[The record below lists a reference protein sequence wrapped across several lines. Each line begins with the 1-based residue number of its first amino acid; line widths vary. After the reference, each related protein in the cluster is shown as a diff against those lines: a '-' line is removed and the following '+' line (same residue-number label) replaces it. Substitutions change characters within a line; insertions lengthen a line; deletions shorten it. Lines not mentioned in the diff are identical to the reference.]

1 MRPLTLRSSMPWLQL
16 KFDSSP
22 QQVDHVSDLLTELG
36 AAAVTF
42 EDAADQPLFEPD
54 PGETRLWNNTRI
66 IGLFDANVDMPGII
80 EQLKQALGEQAPQQV
95 QVNPLEDKDWVRAWM
110 DTFKPIRFG
119 QNLWICPSWHTPDQA
134 DATNVMLDPGLAFGT
149 GTHPTTALCM
159 EWLDANPP
167 VDLEVVDFG
176 CGSGIL
182 AIAAAL
188 LGASHVEAVDHDP
201 QAVLATNDN
210 AEKNNVSDKIN
221 ALLPRQFADQPAD
234 LILANILANPLL
246 ELAPRFAEL
255 LKPGGQIV
263 LSGILAEQAE
273 QIRQR
278 YAEWFELQPPT
289 QQDDWVRI
297 DGRRR

>member
-1 MRPLTLRSSMPWLQL
+1 MPWLQL

-22 QQVDHVSDLLTELG
+22 EQVDHVSDLLTELG

-42 EDAADQPLFEPD
+42 EDGADQPLFEPD

-66 IGLFDANVDMPGII
+66 IGLFDANVDMPTII
-80 EQLKQALGEQAPQQV
+80 EQLKQSLGEQAPQQV

-110 DTFKPIRFG
+110 DSFKPIRFG
-119 QNLWICPSWHTPDQA
+119 QNLWICPSWHTPDEP
-134 DATNVMLDPGLAFGT
+134 DAVNVMLDPGLAFGT

-159 EWLDANPP
+159 EWLDTNPP
-167 VDLEVVDFG
+167 VDLNVIDFG

-188 LGASHVEAVDHDP
+188 LGAKHVEAVDHDP

-210 AEKNNVSDKIN
+210 AEKNKVSDKIN
-221 ALLPRQFADQPAD
+221 ALLPRQFEDQPAD

-246 ELAPRFAEL
+246 ELAPRFADL

-263 LSGILAEQAE
+263 LSGILAEQAG
-273 QIRQR
+273 QILQC
-278 YAEWFELQPPT
+278 YEEWFELQPPA

-297 DGRRR
+297 DGVRR

>member
-1 MRPLTLRSSMPWLQL
+1 MPWLQI

-22 QQVDHVSDLLTELG
+22 QQVDHVSDLLTGLG

-80 EQLKQALGEQAPQQV
+80 EQLKQTLGKHAPQQI

-119 QNLWICPSWHTPDQA
+119 QNLWICPSWHTPDQP

-167 VDLEVVDFG
+167 VGLEVVDFG

-188 LGASHVEAVDHDP
+188 LGAAHVAAIDHDP

-210 AEKNNVSDKIN
+210 AEKNNVSDKVN

-273 QIRQR
+273 QILQR
-278 YAEWFELQPPT
+278 YAEWFDLQSPT

-297 DGRRR
+297 DGIRR

>member
-1 MRPLTLRSSMPWLQL
+1 MPWLQL

-22 QQVDHVSDLLTELG
+22 EQVDHVSDLLTELG

-42 EDAADQPLFEPD
+42 EDGADQPLFEPD
-54 PGETRLWNNTRI
+54 PGETMLWNNTRI

-80 EQLKQALGEQAPQQV
+80 EQLKQSLGKQAPQHV

-119 QNLWICPSWHTPDQA
+119 QNLWICPSWHTPD
-134 DATNVMLDPGLAFGT
+134 DANAVNVMLDPGLAFGT

-167 VDLEVVDFG
+167 IDLDVIDFG

-188 LGASHVEAVDHDP
+188 LGAKHIEAVDHDP

-221 ALLPRQFADQPAD
+221 ALLPRQFEDKPAN

-263 LSGILAEQAE
+263 LSGILAEQSE
-273 QIRQR
+273 QILQR
-278 YAEWFELQPPT
+278 YEEWFELQPPT

-297 DGRRR
+297 DGIRR

>member
-1 MRPLTLRSSMPWLQL
+1 MPWLQL
-16 KFDSSP
+16 KFDSP
-22 QQVDHVSDLLTELG
+22 PEQADHVSDLLTELG

-42 EDAADQPLFEPD
+42 EDGADQPLFEPD
-54 PGETRLWNNTRI
+54 PGETKLWNNTRI
-66 IGLFDANVDMPGII
+66 IGLFETNADLPSVI
-80 EQLKQALGEQAPQQV
+80 EQLQQALGEQAPQQF
-95 QVNPLEDKDWVRAWM
+95 QTNPLEDKDWERAWM
-110 DTFKPIRFG
+110 DNFKPIRFG
-119 QNLWICPSWHTPDQA
+119 QNLWICPSWHTPDEPN
-134 DATNVMLDPGLAFGT
+134 ATNVMLDPGLAFGT

-167 VDLEVVDFG
+167 VDLDVVDFG

-182 AIAAAL
+182 AVAAAL
-188 LGASHVEAVDHDP
+188 LGAKHIKAVDHDP

-210 AEKNNVSDKIN
+210 AEKNSVSDKIN
-221 ALLPRQFADQPAD
+221 ALLPRQFEDKPAD
-234 LILANILANPLL
+234 LILANILCNPLL
-246 ELAPRFAEL
+246 ELAPRFAEI

-273 QIRQR
+273 LILQR

-297 DGRRR
+297 DGVRR

>member
-1 MRPLTLRSSMPWLQL
+1 MPWLQL
-16 KFDSSP
+16 KFDSTP
-22 QQVDHVSDLLTELG
+22 EQVDHVSDLLTELG

-42 EDAADQPLFEPD
+42 EDAADQPLFEPY
-54 PGETRLWNNTRI
+54 PGETKLWSNTRI
-66 IGLFDANVDMPGII
+66 IGLFDANVDMPVIV
-80 EQLKQALGEQAPQQV
+80 EQLKQSLGEQAPQQV

-119 QNLWICPSWHTPDQA
+119 QNLWICPSWHTPDDPNA
-134 DATNVMLDPGLAFGT
+134 INVMLDPGLAFGT

-167 VDLEVVDFG
+167 VDLNVIDFG

-188 LGASHVEAVDHDP
+188 LGAKHVEAVDHDP

-210 AEKNNVSDKIN
+210 AEKNHVSDKIT
-221 ALLPRQFADQPAD
+221 ALLPRQFEDNPAD

-273 QIRQR
+273 QILQC
-278 YAEWFELQPPT
+278 YKEWFELQPPT

-297 DGRRR
+297 DGVHR

>member
-1 MRPLTLRSSMPWLQL
+1 
-16 KFDSSP
+16 
-22 QQVDHVSDLLTELG
+22 
-36 AAAVTF
+36 
-42 EDAADQPLFEPD
+42 
-54 PGETRLWNNTRI
+54 
-66 IGLFDANVDMPGII
+66 VDMPGII

>member
-1 MRPLTLRSSMPWLQL
+1 MPWLQL

-42 EDAADQPLFEPD
+42 EDGADQPLFEPD
-54 PGETRLWNNTRI
+54 PGETKLWNNTRI
-66 IGLFDANVDMPGII
+66 IGLFDANVDMPSII
-80 EQLKQALGEQAPQQV
+80 EQLKQALGEQAPQQI

-119 QNLWICPSWHTPDQA
+119 QNLWICPSWHTPD
-134 DATNVMLDPGLAFGT
+134 DPNATNVMLDPGLAFGT

-159 EWLDANPP
+159 EWLDAHPP
-167 VDLEVVDFG
+167 VELNVIDFG

-188 LGASHVEAVDHDP
+188 LGAKHIEAVDHDP

-221 ALLPRQFADQPAD
+221 ALLPRQFEDKPAD

-246 ELAPRFAEL
+246 ELAPRFADL

-263 LSGILAEQAE
+263 LSGILAEQSE
-273 QIRQR
+273 QILQC
-278 YAEWFELQPPT
+278 YEEWFELQPAT

-297 DGRRR
+297 DGIRR